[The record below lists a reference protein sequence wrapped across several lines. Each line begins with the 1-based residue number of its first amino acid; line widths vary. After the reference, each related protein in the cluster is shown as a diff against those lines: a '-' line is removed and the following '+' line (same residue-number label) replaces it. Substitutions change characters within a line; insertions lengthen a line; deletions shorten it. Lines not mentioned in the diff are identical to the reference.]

1 MKITTWNIRHGGGSR
16 IKEISQFCSENRDS
30 DVLVIT
36 EFRNNKNKD
45 LIINVLDN
53 YGYSRVFTTDAE
65 SKINSVL
72 VACKNENK
80 VEVFDELKEH
90 KQRVIKVKNSNFSIY
105 ACYFPQQKLK
115 KIVFDFLLKE
125 IKNNPNENIIIAG
138 DFNTGKHYLDEK
150 GASFYCAEYLNKLE
164 AAGMLDAW
172 RFINK
177 DKREYSWYSNA
188 GNGFRIDHFYVSNNL
203 SNYIK
208 DCYYNHQY
216 RENKFSDHSSMTLD
230 LELK

>member
-45 LIINVLDN
+45 LIIKVLDN
-53 YGYSRVFTTDAE
+53 FGYSRVFTTDAE

-150 GASFYCAEYLNKLE
+150 GASFYCAEYLDKLE
-164 AAGMLDAW
+164 DAGMIDAW

-203 SNYIK
+203 TNKIK
-208 DCYYNHQY
+208 DCCYNHKY
-216 RENKFSDHSSMTLD
+216 RENKFSDHSSMTLIF
-230 LELK
+230 KN